1 MWYVLM
7 LGYLKSKNKEIDMNR
22 KLGAVIIA
30 VAVAVG
36 IYFMT
41 AEKKLNK
48 QLVVKLLLQR

>member
-1 MWYVLM
+1 M

-41 AEKKLNK
+41 AEKKI
-48 QLVVKLLLQR
+48 